1 MLGVGASGLL
11 GAGVD
16 PLGLAGDSDL
26 AGELDRAGASL
37 FRLAGDS
44 DLVGELDRVGASL
57 FGPLL
62 SGADLSWLF
71 PPGSVDAIDIP
82 QPVLAPN
89 PPDNVCVPVRKGSAL
104 ALPRVV
110 RVLRLARVTVGRCRG
125 FAITQSHLRCN

>member
-1 MLGVGASGLL
+1 MGVGASGLL
-11 GAGVD
+11 GAGASVFGA
-16 PLGLAGDSDL
+16 LLSVADL

-37 FRLAGDS
+37 FGALLA
-44 DLVGELDRVGASL
+44 
-57 FGPLL
+57 
-62 SGADLSWLF
+62 GADLSWLF
-71 PPGSVDAIDIP
+71 LPGCVAAIDMP